1 MTTKPIRPRTRRT
14 LLNPGANRGAR
25 ENIKALKDFNRT
37 SSAAVIEAT
46 YVDPVPGRAEE
57 TAELARR
64 DGVPSVAIEATG
76 EEALDNADGALQ
88 LVNVDNPLT
97 LAELLARSG
106 VRGIPSLGY
115 LMMAGGGGR
124 LAGVRVALRP
134 GENERR
140 DEVVTFFRALAAVTA
155 RSGSRALFGE
165 EARNA
170 HHLAEMPIRAAFARH
185 TETELA
191 RLAAGVIPEHAP
203 IDLTFDGR
211 ASMPVLVVRRVTYG
225 DPTAVIEEAARTPAV
240 PLRRGTSFLVAEV
253 TDGDG
258 IRLHEARRRIV
269 DGRLAVRAS
278 TTIDEEGMR
287 SSLDARPAI
296 LDALDEREKR
306 PELQALTLLFG
317 WAAREVT
324 ASERAIERVRTD
336 TFTVTSP
343 VLTSD

>member
-37 SSAAVIEAT
+37 SSAAVIQAT

-64 DGVPSVAIEATG
+64 DGVPAEAIEATG
-76 EEALDNADGALQ
+76 AEALDGTDGALQ
-88 LVNVDNPLT
+88 LVNVDGPRA
-97 LAELLARSG
+97 LADLAAQAGRYK
-106 VRGIPSLGY
+106 IPSLGY
-115 LMMAGGGGR
+115 LVMAGGNGR
-124 LAGVRVALRP
+124 LAGLRLALP
-134 GENERR
+134 PDENERR
-140 DEVVTFFRALAAVTA
+140 DEVVTFLRALATVTA
-155 RSGSRALFGE
+155 RSGSRTLFGE

-170 HHLAEMPIRAAFARH
+170 HHLAEPAIRAAFARH

-191 RLAAGVIPEHAP
+191 RLTAGVTPEHAP

-211 ASMPVLVVRRVTYG
+211 ASMPILIVRRVTYG
-225 DPTAVIEEAARTPAV
+225 DPTSVIEEAARTPAV
-240 PLRRGTSFLVAEV
+240 PLRRGTNFLVAEV
-253 TDGDG
+253 TDGEG

-269 DGRLAVRAS
+269 DGRLALRAS

-287 SSLDARPAI
+287 SSLDTRPAI
-296 LDALDEREKR
+296 FEMLDERKPR

-317 WAAREVT
+317 WAARE
-324 ASERAIERVRTD
+324 ASATERAIERVRTD